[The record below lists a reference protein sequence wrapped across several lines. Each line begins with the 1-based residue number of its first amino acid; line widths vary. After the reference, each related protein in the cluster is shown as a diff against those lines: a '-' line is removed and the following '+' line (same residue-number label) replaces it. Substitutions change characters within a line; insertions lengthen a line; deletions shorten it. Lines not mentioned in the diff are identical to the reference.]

1 MDSTSPGSIDGSP
14 SGWPDGWPDDW
25 SDIDTP
31 AFVYDTRVVRQL
43 LTYTDGLRQASG
55 CRVLFSLKPFA
66 YVDALA
72 MMAPHLDGFATSSLF
87 EARLASQVLRGHGS
101 LHLTTPGMRPD
112 DVGEIASL
120 CDFVSFNSLSQYRM
134 HGEAVSRAASCGLR
148 VNPQMSFADDERY
161 DPCRPNSKL
170 GVPLERLVGVL
181 AREPHRLSGIEGILV
196 HSNCDS
202 SDLAQAQATVQYMDA
217 RLSGLFERVQ
227 WVNLGGGYLL
237 DESESLQPLC
247 ETVHFLSSTY
257 GLEVFVEPG
266 AALTRAAGYIVS
278 TVLDVFESGG
288 KEVAVLDTT
297 VNHMPEVFEY
307 GFEPDVLGHDDDADH
322 EYLLAGC
329 TCLAGDLF
337 GLYRFH
343 EPLEAGS
350 KVVFNNAGAYTL
362 PKAHLFNGVNL
373 PTIYAVSES
382 GDLDLKKRFTYAE
395 YAARWGENVAVSV

>member
-1 MDSTSPGSIDGSP
+1 MDSTSLGSVEGFP
-14 SGWPDGWPDDW
+14 NGWPDDW
-25 SDIDTP
+25 RDIDTP
-31 AFVYDTRVVRQL
+31 AFVYDTRVLRRL

-55 CRVLFSLKPFA
+55 CKVLFSLKPFA

-72 MMAPHLDGFATSSLF
+72 LMAPHLDGFAASSLF
-87 EARLASQVLRGHGS
+87 EARLASQVLLGHGS

-112 DVGEIASL
+112 GVGEIASL

-134 HGEAVSRAASCGLR
+134 HGEAVSRSASCGLR
-148 VNPQMSFADDERY
+148 VNPQMSFVDDERY
-161 DPCRPNSKL
+161 DPCRANSKL
-170 GVPLERLVGVL
+170 GVPLELLVEGL
-181 AREPHRLSGIEGILV
+181 RREPNRLSGIDGILV

-202 SDLAQAQATVQYMDA
+202 SDLAQAQATVQYMHA
-217 RLSGLFERVQ
+217 KLSGLFERVQ

-237 DESESLQPLC
+237 DESESLQPLR
-247 ETVHFLSSTY
+247 ETIHFLRSSY

-266 AALTRAAGYIVS
+266 TALARAAGYIVS

-288 KEVAVLDTT
+288 NEVAVLDTT

-337 GLYRFH
+337 GRYRFH

-350 KVVFNNAGAYTL
+350 KIVFNNAGAYTL
-362 PKAHLFNGVNL
+362 PKAHTFNGVNL
-373 PTIYAVSES
+373 PTVYAVSES
-382 GDLDLKKRFTYAE
+382 GDLVLKKRFTYAE
-395 YAARWGENVAVSV
+395 YAARWGENVAVPA

>member
-1 MDSTSPGSIDGSP
+1 MHSTSPGSIERSAN
-14 SGWPDGWPDDW
+14 SLPDGW

-31 AFVYDTRVVRQL
+31 AFVYDTRVVRRL

-55 CRVLFSLKPFA
+55 CKVLFSLKPFA

-72 MMAPHLDGFATSSLF
+72 LMAPHLDGFATSSLF
-87 EARLASQVLRGHGS
+87 EARLASQVLLGHGS

-112 DVGEIASL
+112 GVGEIASL
-120 CDFVSFNSLSQYRM
+120 CDFVSFNSLSQYEM

-148 VNPQMSFADDERY
+148 VNPQMSFVDDERY

-170 GVPLERLVGVL
+170 GVPLELLVEVL
-181 AREPHRLSGIEGILV
+181 KREPYRLSGIDGILV

-202 SDLAQAQATVQYMDA
+202 SDLAQAQATVHYMHAKLD
-217 RLSGLFERVQ
+217 GLFERVQ

-247 ETVHFLSSTY
+247 ETVHFLRSRY
-257 GLEVFVEPG
+257 ALEVFVEPG
-266 AALTRAAGYIVS
+266 AALARAAGYIVS
-278 TVLDVFESGG
+278 TVLDVFQSGG

-382 GDLDLKKRFTYAE
+382 GDLVLKKRFTYAE
-395 YAARWGENVAVSV
+395 YAARWGENVAVSA

>member
-1 MDSTSPGSIDGSP
+1 MDSTSPGSVEGP
-14 SGWPDGWPDDW
+14 PNGWPDGW

-31 AFVYDTRVVRQL
+31 AFVYDTRVLRRL

-55 CRVLFSLKPFA
+55 CKVLFSLKAFA

-72 MMAPHLDGFATSSLF
+72 LMAPRLDGFAASSLF
-87 EARLASQVLRGHGS
+87 EARLASQVLLGHGS

-120 CDFVSFNSLSQYRM
+120 CDFVSFNSLSQYQM
-134 HGEAVSRAASCGLR
+134 HGEGISRAASCGLR
-148 VNPQMSFADDERY
+148 VNPQMSFVDDKRY

-170 GVPLERLVGVL
+170 GVPLELLVEAL
-181 AREPHRLSGIEGILV
+181 KREPHRLSGIDGILV

-202 SDLAQAQATVQYMDA
+202 SDLAQAQATVQYMHTK
-217 RLSGLFERVQ
+217 LCGLFERVQ
-227 WVNLGGGYLL
+227 WVNLGGGYLF
-237 DESESLQPLC
+237 DETESLQPLC
-247 ETVHFLSSTY
+247 ETIDLLRSSY

-266 AALTRAAGYIVS
+266 AALARAAGQIVS
-278 TVLDVFESGG
+278 TVLDVFESGS

-297 VNHMPEVFEY
+297 VNHMPEAFEY

-337 GLYRFH
+337 GLYRFR

-350 KVVFNNAGAYTL
+350 KVVFNNTGAYTL
-362 PKAHLFNGVNL
+362 PKAHTFNGVNL
-373 PTIYAVSES
+373 PAIYSVSEL
-382 GDLDLKKRFTYAE
+382 GELVLKKRFTYAE

>member
-1 MDSTSPGSIDGSP
+1 MDSTSPGSIEGSP
-14 SGWPDGWPDDW
+14 NSWPDDW

-31 AFVYDTRVVRQL
+31 AFVYDTRVVRLL
-43 LTYTDGLRQASG
+43 LTYTDRLRQASG
-55 CRVLFSLKPFA
+55 CKVLFSLKAFA

-72 MMAPHLDGFATSSLF
+72 LMAPHLDGFATSSLF
-87 EARLASQVLRGHGS
+87 EARLASQVLLGHGS

-112 DVGEIASL
+112 GVGEIASL
-120 CDFVSFNSLSQYRM
+120 CDFVSFNSLSQYQM

-148 VNPQMSFADDERY
+148 VNPQMSFVDDERY

-170 GVPLERLVGVL
+170 GVPLELLVEVL
-181 AREPHRLSGIEGILV
+181 KREPYRLSGIDGILV

-202 SDLAQAQATVQYMDA
+202 SDLAQAQATVQYMHTK
-217 RLSGLFERVQ
+217 LEGLFESVQ

-247 ETVHFLSSTY
+247 ETIQFLRSSY

-266 AALTRAAGYIVS
+266 AALARAAGYIVS

-307 GFEPDVLGHDDDADH
+307 GFEPDVLSHDDDADH

-337 GLYRFH
+337 GLYRSH

-350 KVVFNNAGAYTL
+350 KVVFNNVGAYTL
-362 PKAHLFNGVNL
+362 PKAHTFNGVNL

-382 GDLDLKKRFTYAE
+382 GDLVLKKRFTYAE
-395 YAARWGENVAVSV
+395 YAARWGDNVAVSA

>member
-1 MDSTSPGSIDGSP
+1 MDSTSRGSVEGP
-14 SGWPDGWPDDW
+14 PNGWPDDW

-31 AFVYDTRVVRQL
+31 AFIYDTRVLRRL
-43 LTYTDGLRQASG
+43 LTYTDNLRQASG
-55 CRVLFSLKPFA
+55 CKVLFSLKAFA

-72 MMAPHLDGFATSSLF
+72 LMAPRLDGFAASSLF
-87 EARLASQVLRGHGS
+87 EARLASQVLLGHGS

-120 CDFVSFNSLSQYRM
+120 CDFVSFNSLSQYQM
-134 HGEAVSRAASCGLR
+134 HGESISRAASCGLR
-148 VNPQMSFADDERY
+148 VNPQMSFVDDKRY

-170 GVPLERLVGVL
+170 GVPLELLVEALKG
-181 AREPHRLSGIEGILV
+181 EPHRLSGIDGILV

-202 SDLAQAQATVQYMDA
+202 SDLAQAQATVQYMHPK
-217 RLSGLFERVQ
+217 LCGLFERVQ
-227 WVNLGGGYLL
+227 WVNLGGGYLF
-237 DESESLQPLC
+237 DETESLQPLC
-247 ETVHFLSSTY
+247 ETIDLLRSSY

-266 AALTRAAGYIVS
+266 AALARAAGQIVS
-278 TVLDVFESGG
+278 TVLDVLESGS

-297 VNHMPEVFEY
+297 VNHMPEAFEY

-337 GLYRFH
+337 GLYRFR

-350 KVVFNNAGAYTL
+350 KVVFNNTGAYTL
-362 PKAHLFNGVNL
+362 PKAHTFNGVNL
-373 PTIYAVSES
+373 PAIYSVSEQ
-382 GDLDLKKRFTYAE
+382 GELVLKKRFTYAE
-395 YAARWGENVAVSV
+395 YAARWGKNVAVSV

>member
-1 MDSTSPGSIDGSP
+1 MDSTSPGSIEGSP
-14 SGWPDGWPDDW
+14 DGWPDGWG
-25 SDIDTP
+25 DIETP
-31 AFVYDTRVVRQL
+31 AFVYDTRVMRRL
-43 LTYTDGLRQASG
+43 LTHTDDLRQASG
-55 CRVLFSLKPFA
+55 CKALFSLKPFA
-66 YVDALA
+66 YLDALA
-72 MMAPHLDGFATSSLF
+72 LMAPHLDGFAASSLF
-87 EARLASQVLRGHGS
+87 EARLASQVLLGRGS
-101 LHLTTPGMRPD
+101 LHLTTPGLRPD
-112 DVGEIASL
+112 GVDEIASL
-120 CDFVSFNSLSQYRM
+120 CDFVSFNSLSQYQM
-134 HGEAVSRAASCGLR
+134 HGEAVSRGASCGLR
-148 VNPQMSFADDERY
+148 VNPQMSFVDDERY

-170 GVPLERLVGVL
+170 GVPLEHLAEVL
-181 AREPHRLSGIEGILV
+181 KREPHQVSGIDGILV

-202 SDLAQAQATVQYMDA
+202 SDLAQAQATVQYMHA
-217 RLSGLFERVQ
+217 KLGGLFEMVQ

-237 DESESLQPLC
+237 DESESLEPLY
-247 ETVHFLSSTY
+247 ETIRFLRSTY

-266 AALTRAAGYIVS
+266 AALARAAGYIVS

-322 EYLLAGC
+322 ECILAGC

-343 EPLEAGS
+343 EPLRAGS

-373 PTIYAVSES
+373 PTIYAISES
-382 GDLDLKKRFTYAE
+382 GNMVLKKRFTYAE

>member
-1 MDSTSPGSIDGSP
+1 MDSNSRGSIEGSP
-14 SGWPDGWPDDW
+14 NGRADDW

-31 AFVYDTRVVRQL
+31 AFVYDTRVLRQL
-43 LTYTDGLRQASG
+43 LTYADSLRQASG
-55 CRVLFSLKPFA
+55 CKVLFSLKPFA
-66 YVDALA
+66 YVDALTL
-72 MMAPHLDGFATSSLF
+72 MAPHLDGFAASSLF
-87 EARLASQVLRGHGS
+87 EARLASDVLLGHGS

-112 DVGEIASL
+112 GVSEIASL
-120 CDFVSFNSLSQYRM
+120 CDFVSFNSLSQYEM

-148 VNPQMSFADDERY
+148 VNPQMSFVDDERY

-170 GVPLERLVGVL
+170 GVPLELLVEVL
-181 AREPHRLSGIEGILV
+181 KREPHRLSDIEGILV

-202 SDLAQAQATVQYMDA
+202 SDLTQAQVTVQYMQA
-217 RLSGLFERVQ
+217 KLGGLFERVQ

-237 DESESLQPLC
+237 DETESLEPLC
-247 ETVHFLSSTY
+247 ETIHFLRSNY

-266 AALTRAAGYIVS
+266 AALARAAGKIVS

-329 TCLAGDLF
+329 TCLAGDMF
-337 GLYRFH
+337 GLYQFR
-343 EPLEAGS
+343 EPLKAGS

-362 PKAHLFNGVNL
+362 PKAHMFNGVNL

-382 GDLDLKKRFTYAE
+382 GDLVLKKRFTYAE
-395 YAARWGENVAVSV
+395 YSARWGENVAVSV